1 MSCCISCF
9 FFFSSRRRHTRC
21 ALVTGVQTC
30 ALPIYHPPADR
41 ALQPP
46 QREERREAPAIALG
60 NRALPREPE
69 QRQREGDADQPTQ
82 QAMQIFPEE
91 DILELGERH
100 PPIDLPVFRI
110 GLVRLELRLPFRSE
124 EQTSELQSLMRIS
137 YAAFC

>member
-1 MSCCISCF
+1 ML
-9 FFFSSRRRHTRC
+9 R
-21 ALVTGVQTC
+21 
-30 ALPIYHPPADR
+30 
-41 ALQPP
+41 LQPRSTRTDSLFP
-46 QREERREAPAIALG
+46 HTTRFRSAIALG

-110 GLVRLELRLPFRSE
+110 GLVRLELRLDRKS
-124 EQTSELQSLMRIS
+124 TRLNSSH
-137 YAAFC
+137 